1 MLVHG
6 NAGTVAQ
13 GWRTDTYRS
22 LTSSAPDKIHVLTV
36 DYRGFGYS
44 TGSPTEQG
52 LIADGIAAVV
62 WAMKDAHIPPNRIVI
77 FGQSLGTAVATAVAE
92 HFVLNSPTIEFA
104 GIVLVAGFSD
114 IPTLMT
120 TYAAGGIIPILSP
133 LRPYPALQRFFAR
146 HIQETWF
153 SAARLNNFVRRSRNL
168 DLKIIHAR
176 TDYNIPW
183 AHSTTLFYAAAN
195 GTCEGSMSRKQIDDA
210 KITEKIGDD
219 SWAWYWKAG
228 NARDEGIKKI
238 KLEIVQHGG
247 ELLTS

>member
-1 MLVHG
+1 MSVHG

-13 GWRTDTYRS
+13 GWRTDTYRALS
-22 LTSSAPDKIHVLTV
+22 SSAPDKIHILTI

-52 LIADGIAAVV
+52 LIADGIAAVD

-77 FGQSLGTAVATAVAE
+77 CGQSLGTAVATAVAE
-92 HFVLNSPTIEFA
+92 HFVLNLQIEFA

-114 IPTLMT
+114 LPTLMT

-133 LRPYPALQRFFAR
+133 LRPYPALQNFFAR
-146 HIQETWF
+146 NIQETWF
-153 SAARLNNFVRRSRNL
+153 SAKRLNNFVRRSRNL
-168 DLKIIHAR
+168 DLRLIHAR
-176 TDYNIPW
+176 TDYDIPW
-183 AHSTTLFYAAAN
+183 IHSTTLFYAAAN
-195 GTCEGSMSRKQIDDA
+195 GTCEGGMSSKQIDDA
-210 KITEKIGDD
+210 KTKEEIGDD
-219 SWAWYWKAG
+219 YWAWYWKAG

-247 ELLTS
+247 ESLIS